1 MIVDDHEV
9 VRRGLHALLKTQAGW
24 AIVGEAV
31 DGAEAV
37 RKVNQL
43 KPDVVIMDISMPMM
57 SGLDATRLIME
68 AAPETKVLIF
78 TTHDSKQGKQAALK
92 AGARGYVLKSH
103 AASDLIAAIKAVL
116 CTFAMAA

>member
-1 MIVDDHEV
+1 MIVDDHKV
-9 VRRGLHALLKTQAGW
+9 FRRGLHSLLGTQPGW
-24 AIVGEAV
+24 EIVGDAA

-37 RKVNQL
+37 RKANQL

-78 TTHDSKQGKQAALK
+78 SMLDSEQMKRDALE

-103 AASDLIAAIKAVL
+103 AASDLIAAIRAVSCPFAKA
-116 CTFAMAA
+116 A

>member
-1 MIVDDHEV
+1 MTVDDHEE
-9 VRRGLHALLKTQAGW
+9 VRRALRNLLRTQAGW
-24 AIVGEAV
+24 EVVGEAE

-57 SGLDATRLIME
+57 SGLDATRLILE
-68 AAPETKVLIF
+68 AAPETRVVIF
-78 TTHDSKQGKQAALK
+78 TMYDSEEVKQSVLK

-103 AASDLIAAIKAVL
+103 AECDLIAAIKAVS
-116 CTFAMAA
+116 CPFAKAV